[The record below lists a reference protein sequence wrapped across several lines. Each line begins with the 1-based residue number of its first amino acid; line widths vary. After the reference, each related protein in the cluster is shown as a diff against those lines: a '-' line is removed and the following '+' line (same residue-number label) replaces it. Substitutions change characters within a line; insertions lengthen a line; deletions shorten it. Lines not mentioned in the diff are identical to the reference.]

1 MDNLTDGFLN
11 FFKKETI
18 FCISLLLAIVSC
30 FFVLPNIDYWNY
42 INWETIILLFVIM
55 LIVEVLKNLAVFEI
69 MVRKLLNKVKNTRGL
84 VLFLVFTCFFSSIFI
99 TNDVSL
105 IIFVPFTLLALRKV
119 DRLDLVIFAVSLETI
134 AANVGCMVLPIGA
147 PHNIVMYTVSHIP
160 FESFFL
166 LLLPYIIVSVIF
178 LIILS
183 FFIPRDDVNLPKMS
197 SIEIE
202 RKDFVKRVFLGVDYF
217 LLLTF
222 IALFILIGNLEN
234 IPFFNSL
241 FSKWIIGNEV
251 IWGVL
256 ASQVIS
262 NVPAAIL
269 LSGFS
274 ANYEAIIVG
283 INIGGLGTLIASMAN
298 LISYKILVREFNDFK
313 SRYLIV
319 FTVLNIAL
327 LLILLAVYVLTN

>member
-1 MDNLTDGFLN
+1 MDKLTDGFLN
-11 FFKKETI
+11 FFKKEII
-18 FCISLLLAIVSC
+18 FSISLILAIVSC
-30 FFVLPNIDYWNY
+30 FFVLPNPDYLNY
-42 INWETIILLFVIM
+42 INWETIILLFAIM
-55 LIVEVLKNLAVFEI
+55 LIVEILKNLSVFEI
-69 MVRKLLNKVKNTRGL
+69 LVRKLLTKVKNTRAL

-105 IIFVPFTLLALRKV
+105 IIFVPFTLLALKKG
-119 DRLDLVIFAVSLETI
+119 DRLDLIIFTVSLETI

-166 LLLPYIIVSVIF
+166 ILLPYIIVAVIF
-178 LIILS
+178 LIVLS
-183 FFIPRDDVNLPKMS
+183 LFIPNDDVRMPKLS
-197 SIEIE
+197 KIEID
-202 RKDFVKRVFLGVDYF
+202 RKDFLKRVFLGVDYF

-234 IPFFNSL
+234 IPFLNLL
-241 FSKWIIGNEV
+241 FKKWIIGNEV
-251 IWGVL
+251 LWGVL
-256 ASQVIS
+256 ASQFIS

-274 ANYEAIIVG
+274 TNYEAIIVG

-298 LISYKILVREFNDFK
+298 LISYKILVREHDELK
-313 SRYLIV
+313 MRYLIV
-319 FTVLNIAL
+319 FTVLNV
-327 LLILLAVYVLTN
+327 ILLVVLLGVYVLIN